1 MCGSP
6 APSRIMLRGTERRGR
21 RLTDTST
28 TPATE
33 QTEAPRYPTLPSR
46 AVSQR
51 AETQPDEPALITS
64 AGDRTWKQLDE
75 RVNKLVRAMRT
86 RGIEAGQAIAL
97 VCSNRPEFVEVY
109 LAAARNGLR
118 LTPINWHLGAEEIAY
133 IVNDCEAT
141 MLVAD
146 ERFSKTCAEAAKL
159 APGLRAA
166 FAVGGRI
173 AGFETYDDAVGV
185 ESPEPIT
192 DPAIGGTMLYT
203 SGTTGRPKG
212 VYRPRPAASRA
223 QGAAVRVHEDGD
235 FHLCTGPL
243 YHAAPLAFSLG
254 LPLLW
259 GVGVVIMDG
268 WDPEE
273 TLRLIE
279 EHKVTHTH
287 LVPIMFHRLLSL
299 PDDVRAKYDISSL
312 KRIGHGAAPCPVHV
326 KKAMID
332 WVGPIIWEYYAA
344 TEGSGTSV
352 ESDEWLTKPG
362 TVGKVPENHVE
373 IRDDDGNVVETG
385 EVGTVFLRAPDE
397 KETRFQYF
405 KDDEKTSKAYS
416 GDYFTLGDMGYV
428 DEDGYLFLTD
438 RSADLIISGGVN
450 IYPAEVDA
458 VMLTHDAV
466 RDSCTIGVPNDE
478 WGEEVKTVIELKD
491 GIEPTDDLAKQL
503 IAYSRERLAHF
514 KCPKT
519 LDFIDELPR
528 HETGKLYRRLVRETY
543 RQKASN

>member
-1 MCGSP
+1 V
-6 APSRIMLRGTERRGR
+6 
-21 RLTDTST
+21 TDTST

-33 QTEAPRYPTLPSR
+33 EPEAPRYPTLPSR
-46 AVSQR
+46 AVTQR
-51 AETQPDEPALITS
+51 AQTQPDEPALITAS
-64 AGDRTWKQLDE
+64 GDRTWKQLDE
-75 RVNKLVRAMRT
+75 RVNKLVRAMRI

-146 ERFSKTCAEAAKL
+146 ERFSKTCAEAAEL
-159 APGLRAA
+159 APGLRAKL
-166 FAVGGRI
+166 AVGGRI
-173 AGFETYDDAVGV
+173 AGFEEYADAVGV
-185 ESPEPIT
+185 QSPEPIT
-192 DPAIGGTMLYT
+192 DPAVGGTMLYT

-223 QGAAVRVHEDGD
+223 QGQAVRVHEDGD
-235 FHLCTGPL
+235 LHLCTGPL

-259 GVGVVIMDG
+259 GIGVVIMDG

-299 PDDVRAKYDISSL
+299 PDDVRASYDISSL

-362 TVGKVPENHVE
+362 TVGKVPEGHVQ
-373 IRDDDGNVVETG
+373 IRDDDGKPVEPG

-397 KETRFQYF
+397 IQTRFQYF
-405 KDDEKTSKAYS
+405 KDEDKTSKAYS

-478 WGEEVKTVIELKD
+478 WGEEVKTVIELKE
-491 GIEPTDDLAKQL
+491 GVEPSDELGKAL
-503 IAYSRERLAHF
+503 IAYSRERLANF

-519 LDFIDELPR
+519 VDFTDELPR
-528 HETGKLYRRLVRETY
+528 HETGKLYRRLVREQY
-543 RQKASN
+543 RQKAGNS